1 MDNDTPT
8 NNTNIHITNY
18 TQNTHTHTH
27 NTNLYPNRPKFQTS
41 NIQYLKIIDTHGNK
55 KYNIG
60 IQIQESKHRQKKM
73 NQHNL
78 KLKNKCNLD

>member
-1 MDNDTPT
+1 MTRPQT
-8 NNTNIHITNY
+8 TLIYTLLITH
-18 TQNTHTHTH
+18 THTHTH

-60 IQIQESKHRQKKM
+60 I
-73 NQHNL
+73 
-78 KLKNKCNLD
+78 